1 MEFVD
6 ATFPTQRRVRVDG
19 AVRGQTNQVIRL
31 QAGTHSFDLDTP
43 KDYTPSIVV
52 TQVIGT
58 TQASPMI
65 ITFTPIAA
73 AVAAKAKAIPATGA
87 KASAAGRKRAAKR
100 KTTGKKKGTKG
111 KKKAKKQKR
120 APRKPQRS
128 KKAKA
133 ARKVR

>member
-19 AVRGQTNQVIRL
+19 AVRGQTNQVIRV

-52 TQVIGT
+52 TQIIGT

-65 ITFTPIAA
+65 ITFTPIAGA
-73 AVAAKAKAIPATGA
+73 LAAKAKAIPATGA
-87 KASAAGRKRAAKR
+87 RGKRAARR
-100 KTTGKKKGTKG
+100 KTGKKKGTKG

-120 APRKPQRS
+120 TPRKPQRS

-133 ARKVR
+133 AKKSR